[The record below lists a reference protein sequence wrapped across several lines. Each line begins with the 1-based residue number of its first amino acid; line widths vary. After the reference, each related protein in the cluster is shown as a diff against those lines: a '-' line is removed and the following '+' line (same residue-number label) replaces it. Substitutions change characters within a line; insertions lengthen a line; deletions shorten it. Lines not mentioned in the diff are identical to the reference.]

1 MSTEP
6 DGPQGAAD
14 PVPDPGAV
22 EPTLARG
29 WRAVGKGADRV
40 HTEGEVVADPP
51 AASAEEDD
59 AEAQS
64 FAGDEV
70 VHDDQPVE
78 AGNGALLGIGILAGV
93 YLLYVI
99 GWFIGGNRLDVVGD
113 LLLANGPIYTIVK
126 WTAIAAPAVWFA
138 VVFVLTLRS
147 RTWVRFVWLIVGVV
161 LLVPWP
167 FVISWESALM
177 GGVQ

>member
-1 MSTEP
+1 MSSE
-6 DGPQGAAD
+6 PQGA
-14 PVPDPGAV
+14 PDPAPEHGAA

-29 WRAVGKGADRV
+29 WRAVGKGADSV
-40 HTEGEVVADPP
+40 HTEGEPVTDPP
-51 AASAEEDD
+51 AATADD
-59 AEAQS
+59 DDSEAKS

-70 VHDDQPVE
+70 LHDDQPVE
-78 AGNGALLGIGILAGV
+78 AGNGALLSIGILAGV

-147 RTWVRFVWLIVGVV
+147 RTWVRFAWLIAGVV

-167 FVISWESALM
+167 FVINWESALM